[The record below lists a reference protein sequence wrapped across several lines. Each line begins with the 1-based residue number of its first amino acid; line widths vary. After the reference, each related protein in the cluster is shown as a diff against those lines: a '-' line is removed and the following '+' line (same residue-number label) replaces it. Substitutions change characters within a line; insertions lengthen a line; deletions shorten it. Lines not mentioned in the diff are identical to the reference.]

1 MKNPT
6 GRVLE
11 KVFNNN
17 PDLRLDFYSL
27 QLYSKLI
34 LIPAFF
40 RDKKQ
45 LPCSAHLLAFLI
57 SALINKKLPRV
68 KLLISLYV
76 CMYVFNLL
84 SIILKTYKFL
94 KDNNKNNYVC
104 DVKYITTYTI
114 YLTTRFQMVDIA

>member
-11 KVFNNN
+11 EVDNNI
-17 PDLRLDFYSL
+17 RLELCSL

-34 LIPAFF
+34 LTPAFF
-40 RDKKQ
+40 RDIKQ

-57 SALINKKLPRV
+57 SAVNSKKLS
-68 KLLISLYV
+68 I
-76 CMYVFNLL
+76 
-84 SIILKTYKFL
+84 SIILKIYKFL
-94 KDNNKNNYVC
+94 KDNDKNNYVC

-114 YLTTRFQMVDIA
+114 YFTTRFQMVGIA

>member
-1 MKNPT
+1 MKNAN

-11 KVFNNN
+11 EVVNNN
-17 PDLRLDFYSL
+17 PVLRLELYSL
-27 QLYSKLI
+27 QLYWKLI
-34 LIPAFF
+34 LTSAFF

-57 SALINKKLPRV
+57 SALNNKKFPRV
-68 KLLISLYV
+68 KLRMYV
-76 CMYVFNLL
+76 YMYVFNLL
-84 SIILKTYKFL
+84 SIILKIYKFL
-94 KDNNKNNYVC
+94 KDNDKNNYVC